1 MTAAWDQRR
10 GRRDPGVPTSP
21 SLQTLFNLSFEAG
34 KGELFSTFVQ
44 ITRLPL
50 LSITLAWVM
59 HNSHGLTIQ
68 T

>member
-10 GRRDPGVPTSP
+10 GRRDPGVPTYP
-21 SLQTLFNLSFEAG
+21 SHQTYSIFRL
-34 KGELFSTFVQ
+34 KPWRELFSTFVQ